1 MIPKDSTPI
10 KNKILIDILAKGLLS
25 KDEMRIIFYIIRWSW
40 GFNGIGRRQDWTKVL
55 TKRKIADDIEMDE
68 SHLNRNINRMIIE
81 NKIIIKDGCYQFNEH
96 YEKWKN
102 LPKRQVLKN
111 DKKLTKKSS
120 KTYQIS
126 KENLPRSPV
135 KLTNLVSLGIPNN
148 QGDSI
153 KNKDVMGGEHT
164 SKETLKDNKETLKE
178 EKKKLHSEIIKYLNQ
193 KTRAHYKVNT
203 PETIKHINARLK
215 EGFTLDNF
223 KYVIDVKWDEWKGKF
238 NKEGKNMEDFMR
250 PITLFSTKF
259 ESYLNQ
265 AKPDPLQKYYKKG
278 VD

>member
-1 MIPKDSTPI
+1 MANPQREDGHV
-10 KNKILIDILAKGLLS
+10 DIANEIVEVLAKTYLS
-25 KDEMRIIFYIIRWSW
+25 SYESQVLWAIFRKTYGWHKKEDWITNTQISDMT
-40 GFNGIGRRQDWTKVL
+40 GI
-55 TKRKIADDIEMDE
+55 AE
-68 SHLNRNINRMIIE
+68 SHISRTIKKLIQR
-81 NKIIIKDGCYQFNEH
+81 KIIIRVNKKLAFQKDYDRW
-96 YEKWKN
+96 EK
-102 LPKRQVLKN
+102 LPKQVTSEKLPIQ
-111 DKKLTKKSS
+111 DKKLPKQVIKVTQTGIKK
-120 KTYQIS
+120 
-126 KENLPRSPV
+126 LPKQV
-135 KLTNLVSLGIPNN
+135 DT
-148 QGDSI
+148 
-153 KNKDVMGGEHT
+153 
-164 SKETLKDNKETLKE
+164 KETKRNYTKETIQ
-178 EKKKLHSEIIKYLNQ
+178 KKNLLHSEIIKYLNQ

-215 EGFTLDNF
+215 EGFTLENF

>member
-40 GFNGIGRRQDWTKVL
+40 GFNGIGRRQDWTKEL
-55 TKRKIADDIEMDE
+55 KKRKIADDIGMAEQ
-68 SHLNRNINRMIIE
+68 HIGKNINRMI
-81 NKIIIKDGCYQFNEH
+81 NKNIIIVKDDCYQFNEH
-96 YEKWKN
+96 YEKWK
-102 LPKRQVLKN
+102 
-111 DKKLTKKSS
+111 KLTKKVS
-120 KTYQIS
+120 KTNQKGY
-126 KENLPRSPV
+126 KNSPNMLV
-135 KLTNLVSLGIPNN
+135 KLTKKVSLDIPDNT
-148 QGDSI
+148 GSTI
-153 KNKDVMGGEHT
+153 KNKDIKGGEQPF
-164 SKETLKDNKETLKE
+164 KETLKDNKEKKE
-178 EKKKLHSEIIKYLNQ
+178 RDNIRSEIIKYLNQ

-238 NKEGKNMEDFMR
+238 TKDGKNMEDWLR
-250 PITLFSTKF
+250 PITLFGTKF

-265 AKPDPLQKYYKKG
+265 AKPDPFQKYYKKG

>member
-40 GFNGIGRRQDWTKVL
+40 GFDGIEGRRQDWTKEL
-55 TKRKIADDIEMDE
+55 NKRKIADDIGMDE
-68 SHLNRNINRMIIE
+68 GHLNRNINRMIEE
-81 NKIIIKDGCYQFNEH
+81 NKIIIKDKCYQFNEH

-102 LPKRQVLKN
+102 LTISQVN
-111 DKKLTKKSS
+111 SDKKLAEKSS
-120 KTYQIS
+120 KTCRLVKQNLTIS
-126 KENLPRSPV
+126 QV
-135 KLTNLVSLGIPNN
+135 KLAEKSSLGTPNN
-148 QGDSI
+148 TGDSI
-153 KNKDVMGGEHT
+153 KNKDLKGGEQPF
-164 SKETLKDNKETLKE
+164 KETLKDNKETLKG
-178 EKKKLHSEIIKYLNQ
+178 EKKKLHPEIIKYLNQ
-193 KTRAHYKVNT
+193 KTGAHYRVNT

-215 EGFTLDNF
+215 EGFTLENF

-238 NKEGKNMEDFMR
+238 NKEGKNMEDFLR
-250 PITLFSTKF
+250 PITLFGTKF

-265 AKPDPLQKYYKKG
+265 AKPDPYQKYYKKE